1 MPLRACAACGT
12 NLPAGATARA
22 KFCSATCRQ
31 RGHRG
36 TEAPL
41 SIVRH
46 EATEDASDTPAKDGS
61 RLSALEAAVARLDRL
76 LDESDPRSAAA
87 LNKEYRETLRELESV
102 RAETMTGA
110 VGDRSGARRRPF
122 NAAAI

>member
-1 MPLRACAACGT
+1 MPLRTCAACGKS
-12 NLPAGATARA
+12 LPAGATARA

-36 TEAPL
+36 TEVPL
-41 SIVRH
+41 SIVPPQSSEAVDVTRH
-46 EATEDASDTPAKDGS
+46 AGD

-102 RAETMTGA
+102 RAETLTEA
-110 VGDRSGARRRPF
+110 AGDRAGARRRPF

>member
-1 MPLRACAACGT
+1 MPLRTCAACGT

-22 KFCSATCRQ
+22 KFCSPTCRQ
-31 RGHRG
+31 RSHRG
-36 TEAPL
+36 AEAPL
-41 SIVRH
+41 SIVR
-46 EATEDASDTPAKDGS
+46 ADQAAPAEPVKDGS

-102 RAETMTGA
+102 RSETQTEGA
-110 VGDRSGARRRPF
+110 GVRAGARRRPF
-122 NAAAI
+122 SASAI